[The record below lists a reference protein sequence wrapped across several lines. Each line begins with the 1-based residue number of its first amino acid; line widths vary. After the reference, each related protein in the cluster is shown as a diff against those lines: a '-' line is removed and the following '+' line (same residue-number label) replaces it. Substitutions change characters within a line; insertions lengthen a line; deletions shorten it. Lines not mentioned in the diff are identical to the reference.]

1 MGKSVDFV
9 LPGDPD
15 TITGG
20 YLYDRHIAQ
29 GLRDLGW
36 SVEVHSVDRSFP
48 TPSVEAVESARL
60 VLNTIPTARVVVVDG
75 LALGG
80 MAALLEEHTDRLRLV
95 ALIHHPLA
103 TETGLDE
110 ASVERFKMTET
121 KALTLMHQVI
131 VTSVPT
137 AKTLAAYGVSEQP
150 IAVVTPGT
158 TRVSRAR
165 GSGKNVLNLLCVATL
180 IPRKG
185 HLVLLEA
192 LSGLADRPWGLTCIG
207 SRERNPDTAA
217 AISTE
222 VDRLGFKERVHLLG
236 EVDTSS
242 LVERYLEADVFV
254 LASHMEGYG
263 MVLSE
268 ALAFG
273 LPIVSTTAGAI
284 PDTVPPQAS
293 LLVPP
298 GDSHAL
304 RLALRDV
311 MDDPDRRRRLAQ
323 ASWKAGGELPTWEQA
338 SRQFAAVLA
347 RLSAA

>member
-1 MGKSVDFV
+1 MDFV

-20 YLYDRHIAQ
+20 YLYDRHIAE
-29 GLRDLGW
+29 GLRVLGW
-36 SVEVHSVDRSFP
+36 RVEVHSVDQSFP
-48 TPSVEAVESARL
+48 TPSTAAVESARS
-60 VLNTIPTARVVVVDG
+60 VLNAIPTARVVVVDG

-80 MAALLEEHTDRLRLV
+80 MAELIEEQTERLHLV

-110 ASVERFKMTET
+110 ASVERLRTAET
-121 KALTLMHQVI
+121 KALALMHQVI

-137 AKTLAAYGVSEQP
+137 ARMLAAYGVAGQP

-192 LSGLADRPWGLTCIG
+192 LSGLADRPWVLTCIG

-217 AISTE
+217 AISAE
-222 VDRLGFKERVHLLG
+222 VTRLGFEKRVRLLG
-236 EVDTSS
+236 EMDTSS
-242 LVERYLEADVFV
+242 LVERYLETDVFV

-268 ALAFG
+268 ALGFG

-284 PDTVPPQAS
+284 PDTVPPQAA

-304 RLALRDV
+304 QLALRDV
-311 MDDPDRRRRLAQ
+311 MDDPDRRRQLAQ
-323 ASWKAGGELPTWEQA
+323 ASWQAGGELPTWEQA
-338 SRQFAAVLA
+338 SRQFADVLA
-347 RLSAA
+347 RLSPG